1 MDNFVLVFPEEAER
15 LDFASLPDEIQ
26 KAIGAGIAQDPA
38 NHAVYRFC
46 LLAKALPAT
55 HARQRERRRR
65 SYQRADRVVINL
77 MTATPQVQ
85 LLGIYPP
92 AETLKVDGSG
102 EGEVSAGFTTPL
114 FSINLHGLLK
124 DLARRNGQR
133 ILAGRTDREA
143 QWVFLKPYLEE
154 HTDFCLTFLLRAPA
168 DLPGEARFAWC
179 EAAVME
185 KGRLIQKHRRKK
197 IPFGE

>member
-1 MDNFVLVFPEEAER
+1 MDNFVLVFPEDAEQ
-15 LDFASLPDEIQ
+15 LDFAGLPEGIQ
-26 KAIGAGIAQDPA
+26 KALGEGIVQNPA
-38 NHAVYRFC
+38 RHVVYRFC
-46 LLAKALPAT
+46 LLAKSLPEMN
-55 HARQRERRRR
+55 ARQRERRRR

-77 MTATPQVQ
+77 MTSTSQVQ

-92 AETLKVDGSG
+92 AETLKMGSSG

-124 DLARRNGQR
+124 DLARRSGQR

-154 HTDFCLTFLLRAPA
+154 HTDFCLTFLLQVPA
-168 DLPGEARFAWC
+168 ELPPEARFVWC
-179 EAAVME
+179 EAAVMDR
-185 KGRLIQKHRRKK
+185 GRLIQKHRRHK
-197 IPFGE
+197 IPLRE